1 MKGITLIILQI
12 EVNSFPICG
21 VNSIHLAMIPE
32 ITLTFTEAQRAQ
44 LEQEIQREITY
55 QVATILSRL
64 PLPEVMFSFPQA
76 AKLLALHPETLRDYL
91 KLPARHPRRLRYVDC
106 TGSPRGYRITA
117 AELLSWQQRNHAD
130 TLLESFFM
138 KAAERRA
145 RRARS

>member
-1 MKGITLIILQI
+1 
-12 EVNSFPICG
+12 
-21 VNSIHLAMIPE
+21 MIPE
-32 ITLTFTEAQRAQ
+32 ITLSFTDEQKAQ
-44 LEQEIQREITY
+44 LEQAIQREIEQ

-76 AKLLALHPETLRDYL
+76 AKLLALHTETLRNYL
-91 KLPARHPRRLRYVDC
+91 KLPAGHPRRLRYVDC

-138 KAAERRA
+138 KVAERRA
-145 RRARS
+145 RRNRQ